1 MAQAENEK
9 TKAHTNELQTNV
21 QRQQKLIHR
30 IQKKLLL
37 VSRERDS
44 YRMQLDSYER
54 DMTVCFNLA
63 SSGSSGTNQQQTQRE
78 RIESLEG
85 MLDNYRDMV
94 QKLETELQNAEPIS
108 ITGKIEIKK
117 GFYHKNSVLEAS
129 PIRAEQLSRLRE
141 ELDKMKNENE
151 LLRNRKDQL
160 EVQLEEYLIGEDR
173 TEGRILHPLKN
184 PLSNFLTDRENE
196 IEKLQGE
203 TERLKRKI
211 RNMEEGKE
219 SSKLNLSVCPQET
232 QNLREQVKS
241 AEIQTQRLKEYF
253 KSTCQEFRNVIYMLL
268 GYKVDKVSN
277 SQYKITSMYAEREDD
292 ALCFQLN
299 SEGTMNLLE
308 NDFSAGLKDMID
320 LHLRHQNSIPV
331 FLSTLT
337 MDLFSSRTMGMKTF
351 QMDSEMT

>member
-1 MAQAENEK
+1 M
-9 TKAHTNELQTNV
+9 
-21 QRQQKLIHR
+21 
-30 IQKKLLL
+30 
-37 VSRERDS
+37 
-44 YRMQLDSYER
+44 
-54 DMTVCFNLA
+54 
-63 SSGSSGTNQQQTQRE
+63 
-78 RIESLEG
+78 
-85 MLDNYRDMV
+85 
-94 QKLETELQNAEPIS
+94 
-108 ITGKIEIKK
+108 
-117 GFYHKNSVLEAS
+117 
-129 PIRAEQLSRLRE
+129 RE
-141 ELDKMKNENE
+141 ELDKLKNENE

-160 EVQLEEYLIGEDR
+160 EVQLEEYLVGADR
-173 TEGRILHPLKN
+173 TEGRILHPIKN

-196 IEKLQGE
+196 MEKLQTE
-203 TERLKRKI
+203 IERLKRKI

-241 AEIQTQRLKEYF
+241 AEIQNKQLKEYF
-253 KSTCQEFRNVIYMLL
+253 KSNYQEFRNVIYMLL
-268 GYKVDKVSN
+268 GYKVDKNYN